1 MPRKVSPRGASR
13 WEKAIKNSELG
24 GSADTCIDVT
34 LMSGEIV
41 VVVCTRNLF
50 PQNFAAHHEEQC
62 SRLIDGL
69 IANAMHDE

>member
-34 LMSGEIV
+34 LMSGEMLV
-41 VVVCTRNLF
+41 V
-50 PQNFAAHHEEQC
+50 FAEEIC
-62 SRLIDGL
+62 SRRTFRRIPRNSVP
-69 IANAMHDE
+69 A